1 MQRCEDVTGGAKL
14 AVARTAFRLHDSPPI
29 DMVVGNLMEMGLH
42 AWLKVLYQAYGRSA
56 GA

>member
-1 MQRCEDVTGGAKL
+1 MTGGAKL